1 MKAITKPQSNPIASW
16 SHSRYASSVSLPD
29 TPARHQN
36 HANVATF
43 KQNILVSHILQI
55 QLINYMWDS
64 YITKT
69 ENDNQNRCDKIQV
82 QKEEIE
88 YSHDIDYNIVREHH
102 LQRTLSK
109 VVADYIDKILVID
122 L

>member
-1 MKAITKPQSNPIASW
+1 MHYAGISKASIASA
-16 SHSRYASSVSLPD
+16 YLFV
-29 TPARHQN
+29 T
-36 HANVATF
+36 
-43 KQNILVSHILQI
+43 KQLT
-55 QLINYMWDS
+55 NYMWDF
-64 YITKT
+64 YIAKT
-69 ENDNQNRCDKIQV
+69 ENDNQNRCDKTQV

-109 VVADYIDKILVID
+109 VVADCIDKILVID